1 MYIEKL
7 RLNQFKNH
15 TKRVFDFCTDINCFY
30 GKNGVGKTNVLDA
43 LHFVCNG
50 KSYFSRIDQ
59 QSIMF
64 EEDFAIVEAQVSGQ
78 DEATINIGLQRNGKK
93 GLKRN
98 GVVVKRLSDYVG
110 QYPAVMIAPGDISML
125 TGHSDDRRR
134 FMDKAI
140 GYSNQSYL
148 KALVKHN
155 KLLEHRNELLK
166 KFFMDRHFDAV
177 ALEAIDHQL
186 TPLMDEVYQAR
197 KALHNDIQNDL
208 TEVYQQIVNS
218 EEELSIEYTSPLHE
232 FEPRQLL
239 SDQLQADRYAQ
250 RTTQGVHKDD
260 LDILINNVSV
270 KKYGSQGQVKSA
282 TIALY
287 LSSYLY
293 LAVRSDR
300 KPLLLLDDI
309 FEKIDSHRAH
319 RLLELISGEKFGQIF
334 ITDTSES
341 RLKSKLENVGAEKK
355 FFNIERE

>member
-15 TKRVFDFCTDINCFY
+15 SKRVFDFCSDINCFY

-59 QSIMF
+59 QSIQF
-64 EEDFAIVEAQVSGQ
+64 EADFAMIEAHVNGQ

-110 QYPAVMIAPGDISML
+110 QYPAVMIAPGDIAML

-140 GYSNQSYL
+140 GYSNQVYL

-166 KFFMDRHFDAV
+166 KFFIDSHFDAI

-186 TPLMDEVYQAR
+186 RPLMEEIYTVRKSFHRDIQEDLTQVYQ
-197 KALHNDIQNDL
+197 H
-208 TEVYQQIVNS
+208 IVNS
-218 EEELSIEYTSPLHE
+218 EEELHIEYTSALHQE
-232 FEPRQLL
+232 KPELL
-239 SDQLQADRYAQ
+239 LNNHLQPDRYAQ

-260 LDILINNVSV
+260 LDILINSVSV

-293 LAVRSDR
+293 LAKRSER
-300 KPLLLLDDI
+300 TPLLLLDDI
-309 FEKIDSHRAH
+309 FEKIDSHRAK
-319 RLLELISGEKFGQIF
+319 RLLDLISGEQFGQIF
-334 ITDTSES
+334 ITDTSET
-341 RLKSKLENVGAEKK
+341 RLKSKLDEIGAEKK